1 MLSKIIRYRVW
12 FAIIAL
18 AVVTAAW
25 YLLVFD
31 PQLKTEA
38 ALKVEQQSLYETIAA
53 IEQHLSQAENI
64 TGNLL
69 TVETRWNVL
78 TENLVSVDRAELIL
92 ERIRRV
98 AEANKLNDMNMNL
111 NFDPMLKRVGT
122 EGRKPYTDRIKIDI
136 NGQGRFFGIGDFID
150 SLESDVIIAGIDNIK
165 LIYQSS
171 TDPEIYFAVAAEVF
185 ILSGE
190 GDLP

>member
-1 MLSKIIRYRVW
+1 MLSKIITYRVW

-18 AVVTAAW
+18 AVITAAW

-31 PQLKTEA
+31 SQLKTEA
-38 ALKVEQQSLYETIAA
+38 ALRVEQQSLNETIAA

-98 AEANKLNDMNMNL
+98 AETNNLNAVTMNL
-111 NFDPMLKRVGT
+111 NFDPMLKKVGT

>member
-1 MLSKIIRYRVW
+1 MLSKIIKYRVW
-12 FAIIAL
+12 LAIVAL
-18 AVVTAAW
+18 AVITAAW
-25 YLLVFD
+25 YLLVFSS
-31 PQLKTEA
+31 QLKTEA
-38 ALKVEQQSLYETIAA
+38 ALEVEQQSLYETIAA
-53 IEQHLSQAENI
+53 IERHLSQAGNV
-64 TGNLL
+64 TGNLH

-78 TENLVSVDRAELIL
+78 MENLVSVDRAELIL

-98 AEANKLNDMNMNL
+98 AETNNLNAVNMNL
-111 NFDPMLKRVGT
+111 NFDPMLKKVGT

-171 TDPEIYFAVAAEVF
+171 TDPDVYFAVVAEVF
-185 ILSGE
+185 ILSGG
-190 GDLP
+190 GDLL

>member
-1 MLSKIIRYRVW
+1 MLSKIVKYRVW
-12 FAIIAL
+12 FAIAAL
-18 AVVTAAW
+18 AVITAAW
-25 YLLVFD
+25 YLLVFNS
-31 PQLKTEA
+31 QLKTEA
-38 ALKVEQQSLYETIAA
+38 ALKVEQQSLNETIAA
-53 IEQHLSQAENI
+53 IEQHLSQAKNI
-64 TGNLL
+64 TGNLC

-98 AEANKLNDMNMNL
+98 AETNKLNAVNMNL
-111 NFDPMLKRVGT
+111 NFDPMLKKVGT
-122 EGRKPYTDRIKIDI
+122 EGRKAYTDRIKIDM

-150 SLESDVIIAGIDNIK
+150 SLESDGIIAGIDNIK

-171 TDPEIYFAVAAEVF
+171 TDPEIYFAIVAEVF

-190 GDLP
+190 GDLL